1 MSIKKTLALMLALL
15 FTLTSCAF
23 ATAGGAAG
31 EEVPEHN
38 YEVITDPVIITFGD
52 REIHVSEAM
61 PRFNNYYQQLSGY
74 QSYGIEAS
82 SFLSQIKK
90 TVLSEMTQELIE
102 EVKVEELKYNQ
113 FSEEEQAA
121 IDAQVEETFNEVY
134 LYYYDYFTYNSAPDA
149 DIDATVKECLE
160 YYNYTKEDIYKMV
173 SNRVAV
179 DKMASDLTAGI
190 VVTDEAMQSYYD
202 ALVAQDQTA
211 YAENLVAYEE
221 ARMYGTDDRFMYNPE
236 GYRRVLQVLIGFET
250 EEDKTAY
257 NDLLTKYNT
266 LINGG
271 ELTVAEGE
279 VAPTIDELK
288 AAMTDME
295 APLRKIAAEVTDK
308 FNNGTPIDALMDE
321 YSADRNTP
329 AEGYYVN
336 IQSSAFDSAF
346 VDAAY
351 SVSEIGELSAP
362 YAGQHGL
369 YMVYYL
375 ADVPAGPVALEDVRA
390 ELEPE
395 CLSNL
400 QRDTYFAQLNL
411 WRDQL
416 GITTNIEMFITPY
429 DN

>member
-1 MSIKKTLALMLALL
+1 MSIKKTLALLLALL

-23 ATAGGAAG
+23 ATAGGSAG
-31 EEVPEHN
+31 GEVPEHN

-61 PRFNNYYQQLSGY
+61 PRFNNYYQQLSSY

-82 SFLSQIKK
+82 SFLTQIKK

-121 IDAQVEETFNEVY
+121 IDAQVEQTFNEVY

-160 YYNYTKEDIYKMV
+160 HYNYTKEDIYKMV

-179 DKMASDLTAGI
+179 DKMASDLTAGT

-211 YAENLVAYEE
+211 YAENLAAYEE

-236 GYRRVLQVLIGFET
+236 GYRRVLQVLIGFEN

-295 APLRKIAAEVTDK
+295 APLREIAAEVTEK

-321 YSADRNTP
+321 YSADRKTP

-351 SVSEIGELSAP
+351 SVNEIGELSAP

-400 QRDTYFAQLNL
+400 KRDTYFAQLSL